1 MTLYEIDEQIL
12 ECIDEETGEIIDVEK
27 LTALN
32 MEREK
37 KISNVACWIKD
48 LKAEAE
54 AIKNEKQNLAKRQ
67 ASCENK
73 AESLKKW
80 LVYAL
85 NGEKFKDSKCNIG
98 YRKSTSVNFGIN
110 FDFNTLPED
119 LKKVTVEPKKNEIKQ
134 AIKDGLQI
142 EGVTLEESNNI
153 IVQ

>member
-1 MTLYEIDEQIL
+1 MTLYEIDQAIL
-12 ECIDEETGEIIDVEK
+12 ECLDEETGEIIDLER
-27 LTALN
+27 LSELN

-54 AIKNEKQNLAKRQ
+54 ALKIEKQNLAKRQ
-67 ASCENK
+67 QTCENK
-73 AESLKKW
+73 VESLKRW
-80 LVYAL
+80 LAIAL
-85 NGEKFKDSKCNIG
+85 NGAKYKDSKCSVG

>member
-12 ECIDEETGEIIDVEK
+12 ECIDTTTGEIIDVEK

-67 ASCENK
+67 ATCENK
-73 AESLKKW
+73 VESLKKW

-98 YRKSTSVNFGIN
+98 YRKSTSVNFGVN

-119 LKKVTVEPKKNEIKQ
+119 LKKITIEPKKNEIKQ

-142 EGVTLEESNNI
+142 DGVTLEESNNI

>member
-54 AIKNEKQNLAKRQ
+54 ALKTEKQNLDKRQ
-67 ASCENK
+67 KACENK
-73 AESLKKW
+73 AESLKRW
-80 LVYAL
+80 LEVAL
-85 NGEKFKDSKCNIG
+85 VGEKYKDSRVSIS
-98 YRKSTSVNFGIN
+98 YRKSESVTFTDNFN
-110 FDFNTLPED
+110 YANLPD
-119 LKKVTVEPKKNEIKQ
+119 SMKKITIEPKKTEIKDYLKSG
-134 AIKDGLQI
+134 ATI
-142 EGVTLEESNNI
+142 EGCSIVESNNI
-153 IVQ
+153 QIR

>member
-1 MTLYEIDEQIL
+1 MTLYEIDQAIL
-12 ECIDEETGEIIDVEK
+12 ECLDEETGEIIDLER
-27 LTALN
+27 LSELN

-54 AIKNEKQNLAKRQ
+54 ALKVEKQNLAKRQ
-67 ASCENK
+67 QTCENK
-73 AESLKKW
+73 VESLKRW
-80 LVYAL
+80 LAIAL
-85 NGEKFKDSKCNIG
+85 NGAKYKDSKCSVG

-142 EGVTLEESNNI
+142 DGVTLEESNNI

>member
-1 MTLYEIDEQIL
+1 MTLYQIDSAIL
-12 ECIDEETGEIIDVEK
+12 DCIDMETGEIIDEEK
-27 LTALN
+27 LTALS
-32 MEREK
+32 MERDK
-37 KISNVACWIKD
+37 KISGVACWIKD

-54 AIKNEKQNLAKRQ
+54 ALKAEKQNLAKRQ
-67 ASCENK
+67 SVCENK
-73 AESLKKW
+73 VESLKRW
-80 LVYAL
+80 LAQAL

-119 LKKVTVEPKKNEIKQ
+119 LKKITVEPKKNEIKQ

-142 EGVTLEESNNI
+142 DGVRLEEMNNI

>member
-1 MTLYEIDEQIL
+1 MTLYEIDQAIL
-12 ECIDEETGEIIDVEK
+12 ECLDEETGEIVDLKRLSE
-27 LTALN
+27 LN

-54 AIKNEKQNLAKRQ
+54 ALKIEKQNLAKRQ
-67 ASCENK
+67 QACENK
-73 AESLKKW
+73 VESLKRW
-80 LVYAL
+80 LAIAL
-85 NGEKFKDSKCNIG
+85 NGAKYKDSKCSVG

-142 EGVTLEESNNI
+142 DGVTLEESNNI

>member
-1 MTLYEIDEQIL
+1 MTLYEIDQAIL
-12 ECIDEETGEIIDVEK
+12 ECLDEETGEIIDEEK

-54 AIKNEKQNLAKRQ
+54 ALKVEKQNLAKRQ
-67 ASCENK
+67 QTCENK
-73 AESLKKW
+73 VESLKRW
-80 LVYAL
+80 LAIAL
-85 NGEKFKDSKCNIG
+85 NGAKYKDSKCSVG

-142 EGVTLEESNNI
+142 DGVTLEETNNI

>member
-54 AIKNEKQNLAKRQ
+54 ALKIEKQNLAKRQ
-67 ASCENK
+67 QTCENK
-73 AESLKKW
+73 VESLKRW
-80 LVYAL
+80 LAIAL
-85 NGEKFKDSKCNIG
+85 NGAKYKDSKCSVG

-142 EGVTLEESNNI
+142 DGVTLEESNNI

>member
-1 MTLYEIDEQIL
+1 MTLYEIDQAIL
-12 ECIDEETGEIIDVEK
+12 ECLDEETGEIVDLER
-27 LTALN
+27 LSELN

-54 AIKNEKQNLAKRQ
+54 ALKTEKQNLAKRQ
-67 ASCENK
+67 QVCENK

-80 LVYAL
+80 LAYAL
-85 NGEKFKDSKCNIG
+85 NGEKYKDSRCNIG

-119 LKKVTVEPKKNEIKQ
+119 LKKITVEPKKNEIKA

-142 EGVTLEESNNI
+142 DGVTLEETNNI

>member
-1 MTLYEIDEQIL
+1 MTLYEIDQAIL
-12 ECIDEETGEIIDVEK
+12 ECLDEETGEIIDLER
-27 LTALN
+27 LSELN

-54 AIKNEKQNLAKRQ
+54 ALKIEKQNLAKRQ
-67 ASCENK
+67 QTCENK
-73 AESLKKW
+73 VESLKRW
-80 LVYAL
+80 LAIAL
-85 NGEKFKDSKCNIG
+85 NGAKYKDSKCSVG

-110 FDFNTLPED
+110 FDFNNLPED

-142 EGVTLEESNNI
+142 DGVTLEESNNI

>member
-1 MTLYEIDEQIL
+1 MTLYEIDEAL
-12 ECIDEETGEIIDVEK
+12 LNCIDTETGEIIDEEK

-54 AIKNEKQNLAKRQ
+54 ALKVEKQNLAKRQ
-67 ASCENK
+67 QTCENK
-73 AESLKKW
+73 VESLKRW
-80 LVYAL
+80 LAIAL
-85 NGEKFKDSKCNIG
+85 NGAKYKDSKCSVG

-142 EGVTLEESNNI
+142 DGVTLEESNNI

>member
-67 ASCENK
+67 ATCENK
-73 AESLKKW
+73 AESLKHW
-80 LVYAL
+80 LEFAL
-85 NGEKFKDSKCNIG
+85 AGDKYKDSRVSIS
-98 YRKSTSVNFGIN
+98 YRKSESVSFSDNFN
-110 FDFNTLPED
+110 VANLPD
-119 LKKVTVEPKKNEIKQ
+119 SMKKITIEPKKTEIKDYLKSG
-134 AIKDGLQI
+134 ATI
-142 EGVTLEESNNI
+142 EGCSIVESNNI
-153 IVQ
+153 QIR

>member
-1 MTLYEIDEQIL
+1 MTLYEIDQAIL
-12 ECIDEETGEIIDVEK
+12 ECLDEETGEIIDLER
-27 LTALN
+27 LSELN

-54 AIKNEKQNLAKRQ
+54 ALKIEKQNLAKRQ
-67 ASCENK
+67 QTCENK
-73 AESLKKW
+73 VESLKRW
-80 LVYAL
+80 LAIAL
-85 NGEKFKDSKCNIG
+85 NGAKYKDSKCSVG

-142 EGVTLEESNNI
+142 DGVTLEESNNI

>member
-1 MTLYEIDEQIL
+1 MTLYEIDSAIL
-12 ECIDEETGEIIDVEK
+12 DCIDQETGEIIDSDK

-32 MEREK
+32 MERDK

-54 AIKNEKQNLAKRQ
+54 ALKTEKQNLAKRQ
-67 ASCENK
+67 QVCENK
-73 AESLKKW
+73 AESLKNW
-80 LVYAL
+80 LMYAL
-85 NGEKFKDSKCNIG
+85 NGEKYKDSRCNIG

-119 LKKVTVEPKKNEIKQ
+119 LKKITVEPKKNEIKA

-142 EGVTLEESNNI
+142 DGVTLEETNNL

>member
-67 ASCENK
+67 ATCENK

-80 LVYAL
+80 LAYAL

-119 LKKVTVEPKKNEIKQ
+119 LKKVTVEPKKNDIKQ

>member
-1 MTLYEIDEQIL
+1 MTLYEIDQAIL
-12 ECIDEETGEIIDVEK
+12 ECLDEETGEIVDLER
-27 LTALN
+27 LSELN

-54 AIKNEKQNLAKRQ
+54 ALKVEKQNLAKRQ
-67 ASCENK
+67 QTCENK
-73 AESLKKW
+73 VESLKRW
-80 LVYAL
+80 LAIAL
-85 NGEKFKDSKCNIG
+85 NGAKYKDSKCSVG

-142 EGVTLEESNNI
+142 DGVTLEETNNI

>member
-67 ASCENK
+67 ATCENK
-73 AESLKKW
+73 VESLKKW
-80 LVYAL
+80 LAYAL

-98 YRKSTSVNFGIN
+98 YRKSISVNFGIN

-119 LKKVTVEPKKNEIKQ
+119 LKKITVEPKKNEIKQ

-142 EGVTLEESNNI
+142 DGVRLEEMNNI

>member
-1 MTLYEIDEQIL
+1 MTLYEIDQAIL
-12 ECIDEETGEIIDVEK
+12 ECLDEETGEIIDLER
-27 LTALN
+27 LSELN

-54 AIKNEKQNLAKRQ
+54 ALKIEKQNLAKRQ
-67 ASCENK
+67 QTCENK
-73 AESLKKW
+73 VESLKRW
-80 LVYAL
+80 LAIAL
-85 NGEKFKDSKCNIG
+85 NGAKYKDSKCSVG

-119 LKKVTVEPKKNEIKQ
+119 LKKVTVEPKKNEIKA

-142 EGVTLEESNNI
+142 DGVTLEETNNI

>member
-67 ASCENK
+67 AICENK

-80 LVYAL
+80 LAYAL
-85 NGEKFKDSKCNIG
+85 NGEKFKNSKCNIG

>member
-1 MTLYEIDEQIL
+1 MTLYEIDQAIL
-12 ECIDEETGEIIDVEK
+12 ECLDEETGEIVDLER
-27 LTALN
+27 LSELN
-32 MEREK
+32 MERDK

-54 AIKNEKQNLAKRQ
+54 ALKIEKQNLAKRQ
-67 ASCENK
+67 QTCENK
-73 AESLKKW
+73 AESLKRW
-80 LVYAL
+80 LAIAL
-85 NGEKFKDSKCNIG
+85 NGAKYKDSKCSVG
-98 YRKSTSVNFGIN
+98 YRKSTSVNFGMN

>member
-1 MTLYEIDEQIL
+1 MTLYEIDQAIL
-12 ECIDEETGEIIDVEK
+12 ECLDEETGEIIDEEK

-54 AIKNEKQNLAKRQ
+54 ALKVEKQNLAKRQ
-67 ASCENK
+67 AVCENK
-73 AESLKKW
+73 AESLKRW
-80 LVYAL
+80 LAIAL
-85 NGEKFKDSKCNIG
+85 NGAKYKDSKCSVG

-119 LKKVTVEPKKNEIKQ
+119 LKKITVEPKKNEIKQ

-142 EGVTLEESNNI
+142 DGVTLEESNNI

>member
-1 MTLYEIDEQIL
+1 MTLYEIDQAIL
-12 ECIDEETGEIIDVEK
+12 ECLDEETGEIVDLKRLSE
-27 LTALN
+27 LN

-48 LKAEAE
+48 LKAEVE
-54 AIKNEKQNLAKRQ
+54 ALKIEKQNLAKRQ
-67 ASCENK
+67 QTCENK
-73 AESLKKW
+73 VESLKRW
-80 LVYAL
+80 LAIAL
-85 NGEKFKDSKCNIG
+85 NGAKYKDSKCSVG

-142 EGVTLEESNNI
+142 DGVTLEETNNI

>member
-80 LVYAL
+80 LAYAL
-85 NGEKFKDSKCNIG
+85 NGEKFKNSKCNIG